1 MSTGWYLA
9 QLKPNALGIAERNLQ
24 RQGFETFMPKLRETR
39 RGAKFAE
46 RVVALFPGYLFIG
59 VSARSRD
66 VGVIRSTRGV
76 AHIVRSAGK
85 VTPLPHAVIE
95 ALASQC
101 DENDIY
107 TPHSDLSAGD
117 RVTVTN
123 GPFAEY
129 FGKIHDLSAEG
140 RVWVLL
146 DVMGQGVVTEMQRRD
161 VQSVR

>member
-1 MSTGWYLA
+1 MSTDWYLA
-9 QLKPNALGIAERNLQ
+9 QLKPNALSIAERNLQ

-39 RGAKFAE
+39 RGAQFVE
-46 RVVALFPGYLFIG
+46 RAVPLFPGYLFIG
-59 VSARSRD
+59 VNTRSRD
-66 VGVIRSTRGV
+66 VAAIRSTRGV

-85 VTPLPHAVIE
+85 VTPLSHTVIE
-95 ALASQC
+95 ALAAQC
-101 DENDIY
+101 DEHDIY
-107 TPHSDLSAGD
+107 TPDSQLSAGD

-129 FGKIHDLSAEG
+129 FGEIHDLSAEG

-146 DVMGQGVVTEMQRRD
+146 DVMGQGVLTEMQRRD

>member
-1 MSTGWYLA
+1 MSTDWYLA

-24 RQGFETFMPKLRETR
+24 RQGFETFVPKLRKTR
-39 RGAKFAE
+39 RGAQFVE
-46 RVVALFPGYLFIG
+46 RVVPLFPGYLFIG
-59 VSARSRD
+59 VGARSRD

-85 VTPLPHAVIE
+85 ITPLTQTVIE
-95 ALASQC
+95 ALAAQC
-101 DENDIY
+101 DENGIY
-107 TPHSDLSAGD
+107 TPDSQLSAGA
-117 RVTVTN
+117 RVLVTN

-129 FGKIHDLSAEG
+129 FGEIHDLSAEG

-146 DVMGQGVVTEMQRRD
+146 DVMGQGVLTEMQRRD

>member
-1 MSTGWYLA
+1 MSTDWYLA
-9 QLKPNALGIAERNLQ
+9 QLKPNALCIAERNLQ

-39 RGAKFAE
+39 RGAQFVE
-46 RVVALFPGYLFIG
+46 RVVPLFTGYLFIG

-85 VTPLPHAVIE
+85 ITPLPQAFIE
-95 ALASQC
+95 ALAAQC
-101 DENDIY
+101 DEDDFY
-107 TPHSDLSAGD
+107 TPHSQFRAGD

-129 FGKIHDLSAEG
+129 FGEIHELSAEG

-146 DVMGQGVVTEMQRRD
+146 DVMGQGVLTEMQRRD